1 MNFIFFK
8 EKQKILPYIFGGF
21 LFLADRI
28 FKWLANNYVIDS
40 FTNRYFLFSIP
51 ARPIVIFGTSII
63 ILAVVIVLWKRD
75 YNPALGFIILGGLSN
90 LFDRFMYDGGVIDYI
105 FIIPFAPFNLAD
117 GLIVIGIVWYLWS
130 ERE

>member
-28 FKWLANNYVIDS
+28 FKWLANNYVIDF

-51 ARPIVIFGTSII
+51 ARPIVIYGTSII
-63 ILAVVIVLWKRD
+63 ILAIVIVLWKRD
-75 YNPALGFIILGGLSN
+75 YNPALGFIIAGGLSN
-90 LFDRFMYDGGVIDYI
+90 LFDRFTNDGGVIDYI
-105 FIIPFAPFNLAD
+105 FIIPMAPANIAD
-117 GLIVIGIVWYLWS
+117 IMIVAGIIW
-130 ERE
+130 